1 MRRIPTTLL
10 TVRWRRLA
18 RRLYR
23 TVLPA
28 RLRRRIARALA
39 LRLPGLRGLGVGRVA
54 WLAIKD
60 FFVDDMATY
69 AAALAFHLFLALF
82 PFTIFLVA
90 LLSFLHLPGFFD
102 WLLSQVPDALPAPTR
117 AQVAQ
122 AVRQVGQVGAHARGG
137 LLSVG
142 IVGSLWAAS
151 AGMRAVINA
160 VNVAYDVTE
169 ARPVWQRYA
178 LSLAFTLGFTAL
190 VIAATALLLSGPAAL
205 AGLAA
210 HVGLERVVVA
220 VWVWLRVPVALLVLT
235 LAVALVYYVAP
246 NIEQPFQVLTPG
258 AVLAVLGWLSASL
271 LFSAYVATVAHYTTT
286 YGSIAAIVVLLLYF
300 YISSLALLLGA
311 EVNAVI
317 LHYALRDRRR
327 ADAKAARARRAGRK
341 PVS

>member
-23 TVLPA
+23 SVLPA
-28 RLRRRIARALA
+28 RLRRWIALLLA

-82 PFTIFLVA
+82 PFVIFLVA
-90 LLSFLHLPGFFD
+90 LLSFLHVPGFFD

-117 AQVAQ
+117 GQVAQ
-122 AVRQVGQVGAHARGG
+122 AVRQVGTHARVG

-142 IVGSLWAAS
+142 IVGALWASS
-151 AGMRAVINA
+151 AGMRAVIRA

-169 ARPVWQRYA
+169 SRPVWQRYA

-190 VIAATALLLSGPAAL
+190 VIGATAVLLSGPTAL

-210 HVGLERVVVA
+210 HVGLDRAVVA
-220 VWVWLRVPVALLVLT
+220 VWTWLRVPVALLVLT

-258 AVLAVLGWLSASL
+258 TVLAVLGWLSASL
-271 LFSAYVATVAHYTTT
+271 LFSAYAATVAHYSTT

-300 YISSLALLLGA
+300 YLSSLALLLGA

-317 LHYALRDRRR
+317 LQHAPRDQGS
-327 ADAKAARARRAGRK
+327 AGAKAPRARRAGRK